1 MTGGNLGELPSFD
14 EQAFLMTGDTLRRI
28 FIYFLCKFKVPSV
41 CFVFLIEENTLIEEN
56 IQLQFFDYL
65 FEFKIKSH
73 RRASMFYQS
82 FNALLS
88 INHVGI
94 QKL

>member
-41 CFVFLIEENTLIEEN
+41 CFVFLIEENTIFSYNFLITFLN
-56 IQLQFFDYL
+56 S
-65 FEFKIKSH
+65 K
-73 RRASMFYQS
+73 
-82 FNALLS
+82 
-88 INHVGI
+88 
-94 QKL
+94 